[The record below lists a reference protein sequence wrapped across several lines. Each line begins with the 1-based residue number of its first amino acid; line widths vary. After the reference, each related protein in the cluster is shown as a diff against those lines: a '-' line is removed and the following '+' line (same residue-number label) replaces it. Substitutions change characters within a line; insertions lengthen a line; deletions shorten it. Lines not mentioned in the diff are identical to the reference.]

1 MSIDDR
7 REKEVEV
14 NSYFFFFFNLTNCIG
29 EVSWQV
35 IKNARGRIDLTVG

>member
-7 REKEVEV
+7 GEKEMEV
-14 NSYFFFFFNLTNCIG
+14 NSYFFFFYLTNCIG

-35 IKNARGRIDLTVG
+35 IKNARGRIDLRVG